1 MSQDSTPSTFSTA
14 SQAVQTSSL
23 AIVSLVSGIASWFLL
38 PILGAIIAVVT
49 GHLAKKE
56 IHESGGRLSGEE
68 MANAGLVL
76 GYLHLVVS
84 VIVGCLIL
92 VIVAALII
100 FFFSAV
106 QWSSA
111 SIRVIP

>member
-1 MSQDSTPSTFSTA
+1 MTQDSTPSTFTTA

-38 PILGAIIAVVT
+38 PMLGAIIAVIT
-49 GHLAKKE
+49 GHMAKKE

-76 GYLHLVVS
+76 GYLHLAVS
-84 VIVGCLIL
+84 VIVVCLIL
-92 VIVAALII
+92 VIVASLII

-106 QWSSA
+106 EWSGA
-111 SIRVIP
+111 SIRIVP